1 MNRVFAVIAAG
12 GSGTRMNAGGN
23 KIFLPVGERSALE
36 RSIRLFEGLAD
47 CMVIV
52 CKTSEQEKVLQIV
65 QRAGVSFPVLFAAG
79 GMTRQE
85 SVLSGLRAIGGEAL
99 PDDIVLVHDAA
110 RCLTDRRIIR
120 DVIQSC
126 IGFGSGVAGIPAA
139 NTMKYADSE
148 GIVTYTVER
157 TGLFEIQ
164 TPQGFRFQALY
175 EAYLRAEKEHFSAT
189 DDASVAEY
197 AGIPVHLVP
206 GSRTN
211 IKMTE
216 KEDLAVM
223 EAVIRNNF
231 PLYRTG
237 IGYDVHRLTENRRLI
252 LCGVE
257 IPYPLGLLGH
267 SDADVGLH
275 ALMDAMLGAVSRGD
289 IGRLFPDTSEE
300 YKGISSL
307 ILLDRTYHIVQSE
320 GYELANADITIVA
333 QKPKLSP
340 YIPAMIAAVAGTL
353 KCDPGLLNI
362 KATTTEKLGF
372 EGREEGISA
381 QAVCMM
387 KRSG

>member
-126 IGFGSGVAGIPAA
+126 IGFGSGVAGIPAT

-223 EAVIRNNF
+223 EAVI
-231 PLYRTG
+231 
-237 IGYDVHRLTENRRLI
+237 HRLVPGRKLF